1 MNEGEPRPANASPQ
15 GFFSGQRKVIIAVA
29 LLAMAVGFLAF
40 NAFQGASVYYFTV
53 DEALAGRV
61 QEGATV
67 RISGKLLPDSFY
79 RETEGTVAHFS
90 LMEANSV
97 LQATYDGI
105 LPELFKNEHSDI
117 VLEGSLNQD
126 GIFNTDTIIVKC
138 PTKYQPADPSPT
150 PTYTASASPPLE
162 TPIPTTTY
170 PPAPTSTPTQTIQ
183 VLGRVRQDPS
193 ADSNTPADPRKVQ
206 QRFLRV

>member
-1 MNEGEPRPANASPQ
+1 MTEGESRLANTSPQ
-15 GFFSGQRKVIIAVA
+15 GFFSGQRKVVIAVA

-53 DEALAGRV
+53 GEALAGNV

-67 RISGKLLPDSFY
+67 RVSGKLLPDSFR

-90 LMEANSV
+90 LVDESSV

-105 LPELFKNEHSDI
+105 LPELFFNEHSDI

-126 GIFNTDTIIVKC
+126 GVFNSDTVIVKC
-138 PTKYQPADPSPT
+138 PTKYQAQ
-150 PTYTASASPPLE
+150 A
-162 TPIPTTTY
+162 
-170 PPAPTSTPTQTIQ
+170 
-183 VLGRVRQDPS
+183 
-193 ADSNTPADPRKVQ
+193 
-206 QRFLRV
+206 

>member
-1 MNEGEPRPANASPQ
+1 MNEDEPRPANASPQ
-15 GFFSGQRKVIIAVA
+15 GFFAGQRKVIIAVA

-90 LMEANSV
+90 LVEDSSV

-105 LPELFKNEHSDI
+105 LPELFFNEHSDI

-126 GIFNTDTIIVKC
+126 GIFNSDTIIVKC
-138 PTKYQPADPSPT
+138 PTKYQAQ
-150 PTYTASASPPLE
+150 A
-162 TPIPTTTY
+162 
-170 PPAPTSTPTQTIQ
+170 
-183 VLGRVRQDPS
+183 
-193 ADSNTPADPRKVQ
+193 
-206 QRFLRV
+206 

>member
-1 MNEGEPRPANASPQ
+1 MNEDEPRPANASPQ

-90 LMEANSV
+90 LVEDSSV

-105 LPELFKNEHSDI
+105 LPELFFNEHSDI

-126 GIFNTDTIIVKC
+126 GVFNSDTIIVKC
-138 PTKYQPADPSPT
+138 PTKYQAQ
-150 PTYTASASPPLE
+150 A
-162 TPIPTTTY
+162 
-170 PPAPTSTPTQTIQ
+170 
-183 VLGRVRQDPS
+183 
-193 ADSNTPADPRKVQ
+193 
-206 QRFLRV
+206 

>member
-1 MNEGEPRPANASPQ
+1 MNEDEPRPANASPQ

-53 DEALAGRV
+53 GEALAGDV

-67 RISGKLLPDSFY
+67 RISGKLLSDSFY

-90 LMEANSV
+90 LAGDNSV

-105 LPELFKNEHSDI
+105 LPELFFNEHSDI

-126 GIFNTDTIIVKC
+126 GIFDSDTIIVKC
-138 PTKYQPADPSPT
+138 PTKYQAQ
-150 PTYTASASPPLE
+150 A
-162 TPIPTTTY
+162 
-170 PPAPTSTPTQTIQ
+170 
-183 VLGRVRQDPS
+183 
-193 ADSNTPADPRKVQ
+193 
-206 QRFLRV
+206 

>member
-1 MNEGEPRPANASPQ
+1 MNEDEPRPANASPQ

-40 NAFQGASVYYFTV
+40 NAFQGASVDYFTV

-90 LMEANSV
+90 LVEDNSV

-105 LPELFKNEHSDI
+105 LPELFFNEHSDI

-126 GIFNTDTIIVKC
+126 GVFNSDTIIVKC
-138 PTKYQPADPSPT
+138 PTKYQAQ
-150 PTYTASASPPLE
+150 A
-162 TPIPTTTY
+162 
-170 PPAPTSTPTQTIQ
+170 
-183 VLGRVRQDPS
+183 
-193 ADSNTPADPRKVQ
+193 
-206 QRFLRV
+206 

>member
-1 MNEGEPRPANASPQ
+1 
-15 GFFSGQRKVIIAVA
+15 
-29 LLAMAVGFLAF
+29 MAVGFLAF

-90 LMEANSV
+90 LVEDSSV

-105 LPELFKNEHSDI
+105 LPELFFNEHSDI

-126 GIFNTDTIIVKC
+126 GVFNSDTIIVKC
-138 PTKYQPADPSPT
+138 PTKYQAQ
-150 PTYTASASPPLE
+150 A
-162 TPIPTTTY
+162 
-170 PPAPTSTPTQTIQ
+170 
-183 VLGRVRQDPS
+183 
-193 ADSNTPADPRKVQ
+193 
-206 QRFLRV
+206 